1 MIVCQAPSLSHASQ
15 TGEWFCFGT
24 AGLEPLS
31 LSSLRKGRHLPNVKC
46 LYIVH
51 PADGLAFYT
60 LSCPVNEA
68 MHIVGGTLA
77 SDKIQ
82 YTPQWRDNK
91 DFFFSNGYIF
101 HGIETGNREAES
113 KEKLLARDFLGSRRI
128 QKIGFPPKI

>member
-1 MIVCQAPSLSHASQ
+1 MLPRQENGSALAQPVLNPC
-15 TGEWFCFGT
+15 
-24 AGLEPLS
+24 

-77 SDKIQ
+77 SDKSQ

-91 DFFFSNGYIF
+91 DFFS
-101 HGIETGNREAES
+101 
-113 KEKLLARDFLGSRRI
+113 
-128 QKIGFPPKI
+128 